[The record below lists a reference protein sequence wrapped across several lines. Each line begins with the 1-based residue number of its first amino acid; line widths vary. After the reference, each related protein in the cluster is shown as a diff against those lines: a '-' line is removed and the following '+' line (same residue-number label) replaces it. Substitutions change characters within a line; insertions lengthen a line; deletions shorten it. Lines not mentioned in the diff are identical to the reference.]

1 MLVAVELVFI
11 RHGQPAWD
19 RDGAS
24 VDDPDLTPLGR
35 MQAEL
40 VASRLA
46 TLRVDR
52 LLVSPLRRARQ
63 TAAPIAD
70 ALGLEPETHAW
81 MAEIRNPTWE
91 GTPTEEVERIFREG
105 RGRTVTEQ
113 WDGLPGGESFR
124 SFHDRVTSGLRHFL
138 DGAGA
143 VQIADEPAQW
153 RLTEPDRRHV
163 LVAHAGTNAAAIGHL
178 LGVRPVPWEWER
190 FVSFHASVSVLAPF
204 EIASGWSFSL
214 LRFSD
219 TSHFD
224 EDHQT
229 R

>member
-1 MLVAVELVFI
+1 MLTAVELVFI

-19 RDGAS
+19 REGAS
-24 VDDPDLTPLGR
+24 VDDPELTNLGHQ
-35 MQAEL
+35 QAEL
-40 VASRLA
+40 VAARLA
-46 TLRVDR
+46 GLEVDR
-52 LLVSPLRRARQ
+52 LLVSPLRRARE
-63 TAAPIAD
+63 TAAPIAT
-70 ALGLEPETHAW
+70 ALGLEPEIHPW

-91 GTPTEEVERIFREG
+91 GTPTEEVERIFRES
-105 RGRTVTEQ
+105 RGRTVSEQ
-113 WDGLPGGESFR
+113 WEGLPGGESFR
-124 SFHDRVTSGLRHFL
+124 AFHDRVTGGLRSFL

-153 RLTEPDRRHV
+153 RLAEPGRRFV

-190 FVSFHASVSVLAPF
+190 FVSFHASVSVLSPF
-204 EIASGWSFSL
+204 EVASGWSFSL

-224 EDHQT
+224 ETHQT